1 MARCPFASQVPISAA
16 AGPYAAGPFR
26 IVHHT
31 TEGSTARG
39 AFERYRQAR
48 ADPHFTVDH
57 EGIYQHIDTGLA
69 ARTLRNDRNAPP
81 DTNLLS
87 AVQIEV
93 VGFAHLPKRAA
104 TLERVARLCRWIE
117 ATHAVALHWPN
128 GLPKPAIDGRDPGG
142 HERNPQVWRAESGHY
157 GHCHVPE
164 NTHWDPGYTEA
175 EVRLIMSGPGGAAC
189 EALRVGRRRASI
201 EAPSQRQLRR
211 ARSTMPGH

>member
-16 AGPYAAGPFR
+16 AGPFTAGPFR

-39 AFERYRQAR
+39 AFETYRQAR
-48 ADPHFTVDH
+48 VDPHFTVDH

-69 ARTLRNDRNAPP
+69 ARTLRNDRDAPLE
-81 DTNLLS
+81 TNLLS
-87 AVQIEV
+87 AIQIEV

-104 TLERVARLCRWIE
+104 TLERIARLYRWIE
-117 ATHAVALHWPN
+117 ANHAVALDWPN
-128 GLPKPAIDGRDPGG
+128 GYPKPAKDGRDPGG
-142 HERNPQVWRAESGHY
+142 HDRNPLVWRRESGHY

-164 NTHWDPGYTEA
+164 NIHWDPGYTKA
-175 EVRLIMSGPGGAAC
+175 EVRFIMDGPGGGAL
-189 EALRVGRRRASI
+189 EALRADRRRASI
-201 EAPSQRQLRR
+201 EEPTQRQLRR